1 MALSSLLVISSFTPR
16 SAVTRHLQEAT
27 GGTRPHAS
35 HMVFYLSTKEPESPS
50 DWVEPKCWTLANVM
64 EAMLQA
70 GPHPEE
76 TEAAGLGKGR
86 GQARRRA
93 RGDQVGPSQSEK
105 MHKLGLGYQVC
116 TPENRGFTAPPTM
129 APWRGDAGLWA
140 KVTPAPC
147 RRLSPQPLPPL
158 VTN

>member
-1 MALSSLLVISSFTPR
+1 
-16 SAVTRHLQEAT
+16 
-27 GGTRPHAS
+27 
-35 HMVFYLSTKEPESPS
+35 MVFYLSTKEPESPS

-116 TPENRGFTAPPTM
+116 LILELMHKWLELRLGNWVAAKAQKPYCLMGEM
-129 APWRGDAGLWA
+129 GLDLQGSGETWEH
-140 KVTPAPC
+140 P
-147 RRLSPQPLPPL
+147 
-158 VTN
+158 